1 MTRPLPAAAV
11 PGLLRP
17 GMRVWVGGGSNE
29 PLALLDALRQQPDA
43 ARGVTF
49 TQFPLPAVNSFDF
62 TALHAEAGLVTFFMT
77 PALKGSRARF
87 LPMRMR
93 LAFDHLREARF
104 DLAFI
109 AVGERADGSYA
120 IGPNVDFA
128 AGVLETARVVVAELR
143 TNAPLPAGALP
154 VDAGRLDH
162 IVVSE
167 ERPSAMPRP
176 TIDAAARH
184 IGAWVAE
191 LVADGDCVQ
200 TGIGGIPA
208 AVLEALDQKNDL
220 GLHGGLIDDGGMALI
235 TAGNVTGA
243 RKAIDMHRHVTGM
256 ALGSGALYDWLAERS
271 DVEFRGADYTH
282 DLDVIRRIDRFVS
295 INSAVQ
301 VDLFGQVNAEMAG
314 GRQISGVGG
323 AVDFMRGACASRG
336 GRSIVAMHATA
347 RGGSVSRI
355 VPCVELVTAS
365 RTDVDVVVTEFGVAE
380 LAGKT
385 NDARRAALIDIAH
398 PDFRDELVGPESP
411 I

>member
-1 MTRPLPAAAV
+1 MIRSLPPEEV
-11 PGLLRP
+11 PRLLRP

-29 PLALLDALRQQPDA
+29 PLALLNALRQQPEA

-49 TQFPLPAVNSFDF
+49 TQFPLPVVNGFDF
-62 TALHAEAGLVTFFMT
+62 TALHAEAEMVTFFMT
-77 PALKGSRARF
+77 PALKASRARF

-109 AVGERADGSYA
+109 AVGQREDGSYA
-120 IGPNVDFA
+120 MGPNADFA
-128 AGVLETARVVVAELR
+128 AAVLETAQTVVAELR
-143 TNAPLPAGALP
+143 PTAPLPAGALAVEP
-154 VDAGRLDH
+154 GRLDH
-162 IVVSE
+162 VVESA
-167 ERPSAMPRP
+167 ERPLTMPRP
-176 TIDAAARH
+176 AIDAAARR
-184 IGAWVAE
+184 IGANVAG
-191 LVADGDCVQ
+191 LVADGDCLQ

-208 AVLEALDQKNDL
+208 AVLEALGEKNDL

-243 RKAIDMHRHVTGM
+243 RKTIDAGHHVTGM
-256 ALGSGALYDWLAERS
+256 ALGSGALYDWLAERP
-271 DVEFRGADYTH
+271 DVVFRSADYTH
-282 DLDVIRRIDRFVS
+282 DLDVIRRIDGFVS

-323 AVDFMRGACASRG
+323 AVDFMRGAAASRG

-355 VPCVELVTAS
+355 VRRVELVTAS

-398 PDFRDELVGPESP
+398 PDFRDALAEPESA